1 MELEDSETG
10 AKQIYSAGKSE
21 KGMLG
26 QGDKV
31 KESREFKKIFYESDD
46 LVHLDIPLLHA
57 THKHLEMVL
66 V

>member
-1 MELEDSETG
+1 VELEESKTG
-10 AKQIYSAGKSE
+10 VKHIYSAGKSE

-46 LVHLDIPLLHA
+46 LAFTTISVGSESVMAIDSA
-57 THKHLEMVL
+57 G
-66 V
+66 